1 MRVGMALGLLLAG
14 CYAPQPHAGAPC
26 PDGVCPTGLVCS
38 PATMTCETT
47 AIDAGMRDSS
57 IDIDARIDGMPDARI
72 DAPPPNAPVLRQQ
85 TTGYLNA
92 NTQLSVTLNT
102 APVAGNVLV
111 MIGSTVSGPITISG
125 GGIATWSLASQSLV
139 NANSEIYFGVTDG
152 SSSTITISR
161 NDTASPIFMHVG
173 EWSGLATSSLLD
185 DAAAND
191 GTTSP
196 ASAGS
201 VTTVAP
207 ALLVFG
213 AAEFQPG
220 TFGAP
225 TPGTWTALT
234 AVNGTSVI
242 QNEWYR
248 LEPTPGTYSPTVTET
263 EHEWDAALAA
273 FHYVP

>member
-1 MRVGMALGLLLAG
+1 MRYGLALGVILAG

-38 PATMTCETT
+38 PATMTCETH
-47 AIDAGMRDSS
+47 AIDAGSRDTSS
-57 IDIDARIDGMPDARI
+57 DIDAMADART
-72 DAPPPNAPVLRQQ
+72 DAPPPNPPALRQQ
-85 TTGYLNA
+85 KTGYLNA
-92 NTQLSVTLNT
+92 STLLSVTLDT

-111 MIGSTVSGPITISG
+111 MVGSTVSGPITISG

-139 NANSEIYFGVTDG
+139 NANAEIYFGVTDG

-161 NDTASPIFMHVG
+161 NDTASPIFMNVS
-173 EWSGLATSSLLD
+173 EWTGLATTSLLD

-191 GTTSP
+191 GTISP

-213 AAEFQPG
+213 AAEFQSGSFG
-220 TFGAP
+220 TPA
-225 TPGTWTALT
+225 PGTWTALT
-234 AVNGTSVI
+234 PVNGLSVI
-242 QNEWYR
+242 QSVWYR
-248 LEPTPGTYSPTVTET
+248 LEPTPGTYTPTVSET